1 MKRSLILQSSGGRWF
16 YFILFSDNRF
26 KSIIFTQE
34 EKALRWEIICKVF
47 VNFHRVWCSVKC
59 PCYIAQQFKPFSN
72 STFNQKQWFFLSR
85 IKILHTKKT
94 FSNATILYNKENVIK
109 IYKET
114 KVFSI
119 LNHPPFAIRIKS
131 MVLDG
136 INYTDLEFRRNNSII
151 LKHALSKGFNKLNL
165 QGR

>member
-1 MKRSLILQSSGGRWF
+1 MILF
-16 YFILFSDNRF
+16 YFIILYFILFSDNRF

-47 VNFHRVWCSVKC
+47 ADFHRVWCSVKC
-59 PCYIAQQFKPFSN
+59 PCYITQQFKSFFN
-72 STFNQKQWFFLSR
+72 STFNQKECFFLLSR
-85 IKILHTKKT
+85 IKILHTEKEKT

-109 IYKET
+109 IYKWTE
-114 KVFSI
+114 VFSI

-131 MVLDG
+131 MLFDG
-136 INYTDLEFRRNNSII
+136 INYADLEFHQNNSII
-151 LKHALSKGFNKLNL
+151 LKHALSKGFNKLNH